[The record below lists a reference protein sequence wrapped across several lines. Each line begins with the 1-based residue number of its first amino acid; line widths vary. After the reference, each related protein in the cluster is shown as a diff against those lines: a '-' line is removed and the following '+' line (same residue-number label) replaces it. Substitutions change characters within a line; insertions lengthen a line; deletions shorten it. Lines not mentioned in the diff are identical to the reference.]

1 MSRISQTET
10 MIELINQI
18 QQFRSFISRKDSGKL
33 LKKMLS
39 KVQFFQRN
47 FSLKKWKRTKEKR
60 RESITETDEISRRQR
75 KKGSSLA
82 KNWKGLGRRDATA
95 APPRKRRCR
104 EKVGFWS
111 RRGERACRRRS
122 GDRGTEGSRAVNCN
136 KRESENFRKG
146 KRGRESIAAFDRRL
160 GEIGQG
166 ERGMADL
173 STSSSP
179 SSPLKITFVP
189 VNGNCLRN
197 GKFFLKSPSILF
209 LA

>member
-1 MSRISQTET
+1 M
-10 MIELINQI
+10 
-18 QQFRSFISRKDSGKL
+18 
-33 LKKMLS
+33 
-39 KVQFFQRN
+39 
-47 FSLKKWKRTKEKR
+47 
-60 RESITETDEISRRQR
+60 
-75 KKGSSLA
+75 
-82 KNWKGLGRRDATA
+82 
-95 APPRKRRCR
+95 
-104 EKVGFWS
+104 
-111 RRGERACRRRS
+111 
-122 GDRGTEGSRAVNCN
+122 NCN

-173 STSSSP
+173 STS
-179 SSPLKITFVP
+179 PLLLKLP

>member
-1 MSRISQTET
+1 MSRTSQERT
-10 MIELINQI
+10 IELINQI

-75 KKGSSLA
+75 KKDSSLA

-146 KRGRESIAAFDRRL
+146 KRGGKREHCGVR
-160 GEIGQG
+160 
-166 ERGMADL
+166 
-173 STSSSP
+173 
-179 SSPLKITFVP
+179 SPLGRNRPRGT
-189 VNGNCLRN
+189 RN
-197 GKFFLKSPSILF
+197 GRPFHLLLPFLSS
-209 LA
+209 

>member
-1 MSRISQTET
+1 

-18 QQFRSFISRKDSGKL
+18 LQFRSFISRKDSGKL

-75 KKGSSLA
+75 KKDSSLA

-146 KRGRESIAAFDRRL
+146 KRGGKREHCGVR
-160 GEIGQG
+160 
-166 ERGMADL
+166 
-173 STSSSP
+173 
-179 SSPLKITFVP
+179 SPLGRNRPRGT
-189 VNGNCLRN
+189 RN
-197 GKFFLKSPSILF
+197 GRPFHLLLPFLSS
-209 LA
+209 